1 MKISISTT
9 AVEMGRLAAIDVARR
24 LNQAIAERGYARLL
38 LSTGASQFEMFE
50 SLIEQDVDWSKV
62 DMFHLDEYINL
73 PITHPA
79 SFRKYLTERFTTRV
93 PLRNVYFVEAEGDLD
108 AMLAKLNA
116 EITAAPIDV
125 GLIGIGENG
134 HIAFNDPPADFKTL
148 DPYIVV
154 NLNDTCKNQQ
164 VREGWFATPADVPA
178 QAVSMSVHQIMMCRS
193 VISVVPRAV
202 KADAIAK
209 TFANAVC
216 NEVPA
221 TMLKMHPDW
230 TLYLEDLSAAK
241 LDRAAWAEYMI

>member
-1 MKISISTT
+1 MKVFVDKT
-9 AVEMGRLAAIDVARR
+9 AVLMGERAAEVTAEEIKK
-24 LNQAIAERGYARLL
+24 AIAERGVCRLL
-38 LSTGASQFEMFE
+38 LSTGASQFEVLDALVKSE
-50 SLIEQDVDWSKV
+50 LPWDKV
-62 DMFHLDEYINL
+62 IMFHLDEYVGM
-73 PITHPA
+73 PITHVA
-79 SFRKYLTERFTTRV
+79 SFRKYLTERFTSRV
-93 PLRNVYFVEAEGDLD
+93 PLRNVCFVEAEGDLN

-134 HIAFNDPPADFKTL
+134 HIAFNDPPADFKTM

-209 TFANAVC
+209 TFANTVC
-216 NEVPA
+216 AEVPA